1 MDSCH
6 HGIYSNSSPAQ
17 TKKQKK
23 HLQINTHTHMHI
35 GILSHISVIDYS
47 RLLKK
52 PISQTNFTLKS
63 ENGTFTINQYMKP
76 AHNKWIRLTKS
87 RFQESVFI
95 QSSPVDSSV
104 MTGSTGHLYQ
114 HYLFIIHL
122 YVYTDRYR
130 NIWMYIIFKTC
141 MCLYI

>member
-1 MDSCH
+1 
-6 HGIYSNSSPAQ
+6 
-17 TKKQKK
+17 
-23 HLQINTHTHMHI
+23 
-35 GILSHISVIDYS
+35 
-47 RLLKK
+47 
-52 PISQTNFTLKS
+52 
-63 ENGTFTINQYMKP
+63 MKP

-122 YVYTDRYR
+122 YVYTDRYI
-130 NIWMYIIFKTC
+130 NIWMHIIFKPVC
-141 MCLYI
+141 VYIFKIYNNKLLKHALLLF